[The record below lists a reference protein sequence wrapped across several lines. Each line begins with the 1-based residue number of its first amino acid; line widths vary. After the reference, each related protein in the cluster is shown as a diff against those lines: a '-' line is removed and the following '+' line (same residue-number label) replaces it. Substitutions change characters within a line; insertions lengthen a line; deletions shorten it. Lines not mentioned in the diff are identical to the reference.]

1 MITQALELIKN
12 PTKIIT
18 YILAGA
24 LVILGS
30 MYAWEVMDNIALTS
44 KVQTQKIEIKKTT
57 DAEKSCKRTLKKLI
71 ANNKKKSEVLRRYK
85 SKVEGADNDKKINN
99 INDFINFANRLQ

>member
-44 KVQTQKIEIKKTT
+44 KVQTQKIEIEKTT